1 MTTLETIEQEHQ
13 FEYPALYK
21 QLDRDGMLS
30 WGKLGPGWYATEFPR
45 VKDNP
50 PFLLFA
56 NDFEIIE
63 QEDISREVAEGML
76 FADKTHRFVPLGY
89 TGAGD
94 WYAFYYNLKDGDD
107 VPIVLVYH
115 DSNEAVIMAKNLQD
129 FIFAR
134 LLETLTEQDPEYPG
148 LITEGD
154 QAVNAG
160 NYLRTHSRYL
170 SPRQQEI
177 AAGIYAKGV
186 ITEDELRDILEAE
199 IGFDWLDSSFPYQ
212 TND

>member
-1 MTTLETIEQEHQ
+1 MTILETIEQEHQ

-30 WGKLGPGWYATEFPR
+30 WGQLGPEWFSREFAR

-56 NDFEIIE
+56 NDFEIID
-63 QEDISREVAEGML
+63 QKDIAGEVAEGPL
-76 FADKTHRFVPLGY
+76 FADKSHRFVPLGY

-94 WYAFYYNLKDGDD
+94 WYAFYYNLKDGED

-134 LLETLTEQDPEYPG
+134 VLEALVQQDPEYPG
-148 LITEGD
+148 LISEGD
-154 QAVNAG
+154 QAANAA
-160 NYLRTHSRYL
+160 NFLRTHAPYL
-170 SPRQQEI
+170 SPRQQEV
-177 AAGIYAKGV
+177 ATRIYEKGV

-199 IGFDWLDSSFPYQ
+199 INFDWLDSSFPYQ

>member
-1 MTTLETIEQEHQ
+1 MTVLETIEQEHH
-13 FEYPALYK
+13 FKYPELYK

-30 WGKLGPGWYATEFPR
+30 WGQLGPGWFDREFPR

-56 NDFEIIE
+56 EDFEIIE
-63 QEDISREVAEGML
+63 QEDIAGEVAEGML
-76 FADKTHRFVPLGY
+76 FADKSHRFVPLGY

-94 WYAFYYNLKDGDD
+94 WFAFYYNLQDGDN

-115 DSNEAVIMAKNLQD
+115 DSNEAVVMAKNLQD

-134 LLETLTEQDPEYPG
+134 MLETMLEEDPEYPG
-148 LITEGD
+148 LLTAGD
-154 QAVNAG
+154 PVVNAR
-160 NYLRTHSRYL
+160 NYLRSHAPYL
-170 SPRQQEI
+170 STRQQEI
-177 AAGIYAKGV
+177 VERVFAQGA
-186 ITEDELRDILEAE
+186 ITEEELRNILEAE
-199 IGFDWLDSSFPYQ
+199 IDFEWMDSSFPYQ